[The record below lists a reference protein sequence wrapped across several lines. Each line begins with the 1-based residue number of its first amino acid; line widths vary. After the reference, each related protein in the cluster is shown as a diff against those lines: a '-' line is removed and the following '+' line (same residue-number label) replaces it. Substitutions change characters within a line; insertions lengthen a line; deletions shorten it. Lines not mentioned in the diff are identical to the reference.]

1 MTPRASLRRL
11 WLSIRLFFFGF
22 AIPCML
28 VPAWSTYESGIFVL
42 EELGRFLF
50 GFEFLLLAVLLMPAN
65 RARVHRWLGSL
76 GGKGASR
83 EQEAAAVAELV
94 GSRDATKLLAEA
106 DDRFR
111 AISFDV
117 LHEEDFAS
125 NKGSAT
131 GQPPLSERTKRLALG
146 ECEAFLSHSWSDDSA
161 AKYAALARWAGA
173 HRAEQG
179 ISPSLWLDKA
189 CIDQANIA
197 ASLACLPIFLSGCR
211 ELLIIAGPTYATRLW
226 CLMEIFTFCKFNG
239 STDAIALHTI
249 GEPSVTNKSLANFNA
264 ANAKCYLLRDRHR
277 LLAVVE
283 SSFGD
288 CRGFNRVVKAIFAK
302 KGVVGAKQASLGY
315 ERSSSCAPAGDVE
328 APSKMASSLGGS
340 YSNLP
345 TVMRYS
351 EGEGDWTRRP
361 KGPPL
366 PPPEYRQTRMK
377 RRSGAERAGEF
388 DAEAAAPRAAP
399 EMKRG
404 GTAKA
409 KRGSVEA
416 MLWSQGPPQQLRERF
431 GTMNAREMMRRY
443 KEAKRQVR
451 V

>member
-146 ECEAFLSHSWSDDSA
+146 ECEAFLSQ
-161 AKYAALARWAGA
+161 R
-173 HRAEQG
+173 EQV
-179 ISPSLWLDKA
+179 LQLK
-189 CIDQANIA
+189 N
-197 ASLACLPIFLSGCR
+197 L
-211 ELLIIAGPTYATRLW
+211 RL
-226 CLMEIFTFCKFNG
+226 
-239 STDAIALHTI
+239 
-249 GEPSVTNKSLANFNA
+249 
-264 ANAKCYLLRDRHR
+264 
-277 LLAVVE
+277 
-283 SSFGD
+283 
-288 CRGFNRVVKAIFAK
+288 
-302 KGVVGAKQASLGY
+302 
-315 ERSSSCAPAGDVE
+315 RSSIDDKLFTHRDP
-328 APSKMASSLGGS
+328 
-340 YSNLP
+340 
-345 TVMRYS
+345 
-351 EGEGDWTRRP
+351 
-361 KGPPL
+361 
-366 PPPEYRQTRMK
+366 
-377 RRSGAERAGEF
+377 
-388 DAEAAAPRAAP
+388 
-399 EMKRG
+399 
-404 GTAKA
+404 
-409 KRGSVEA
+409 
-416 MLWSQGPPQQLRERF
+416 
-431 GTMNAREMMRRY
+431 
-443 KEAKRQVR
+443 
-451 V
+451 